1 MAIDPS
7 IALGFRPPEQP
18 SQMNMLAQAMQL
30 QGLQRQNQM
39 GQMQMEQARAGAERQ
54 GQLRNFLSQN
64 DVNTPEGQAALQRNF
79 PMEAPKII
87 GDVLELG
94 DKRQKLDKG
103 KVDTEA
109 AKFKLRQDQIT
120 QNLQQLGSITS
131 PDQAAQ
137 WIQGGVKS
145 GLLDMQGGS
154 AAIAELQKAA
164 ATPQGFEQWRQAQM
178 NAGMTLA
185 QQMEQQW
192 KAKDFGLN
200 VQKFDETKRSNRVT
214 EGISAGNLSVARGNL
229 GLRQKELEAG
239 GGAGKPPAG
248 YRWGA
253 GGALEFI
260 PGGPADPNTKQNTGN
275 ITEGERN
282 SGGYAT
288 RMTEATKLLDQFE
301 SAGRETYTTRV
312 VGALPGVGSAARGE
326 TMTPE
331 QQQYRQAAEDWVRAK
346 LRKESGAV
354 IGKDEMEAEIQT
366 YFPMPWDKPEVVAQK
381 RQARE
386 VANGAMRTAAGRG
399 FKPKSGGASGSW
411 EGWSIEP
418 AQ

>member
-30 QGLQRQNQM
+30 QGLQRQNQL

-54 GQLRNFLSQN
+54 GQLRNFLSQT
-64 DVNTPEGQAALQRNF
+64 DISTPEGQTALQRAY

-94 DKRQKLDKG
+94 DKRQKLSKG
-103 KVDTEA
+103 AVDTEA

-120 QNLQQLGSITS
+120 QNLQSLGAITS
-131 PDQAAQ
+131 PEQVPQ
-137 WIQGGVKS
+137 WLQGGVQS
-145 GLLDMQGGS
+145 GLITPEQ
-154 AAIAELQKAA
+154 AQAELSAIPRD
-164 ATPQGFEQWRQAQM
+164 PQGFAQWKQAQQQ
-178 NAGMTLA
+178 AGMTIV
-185 QQMEQQW
+185 QQMDQQW

-229 GLRQKELEAG
+229 GLRQKELEQG